1 VDLIAILGLGAV
13 MMIAP
18 IGIGITIIYS
28 DKYSRHEIAD
38 IIGE

>member
-1 VDLIAILGLGAV
+1 MELTAIIGIGAV

-28 DKYSRHEIAD
+28 DKYSRHN
-38 IIGE
+38 

>member
-1 VDLIAILGLGAV
+1 MDIIAIIGIGAV

-28 DKYSRHEIAD
+28 DKYTK
-38 IIGE
+38 